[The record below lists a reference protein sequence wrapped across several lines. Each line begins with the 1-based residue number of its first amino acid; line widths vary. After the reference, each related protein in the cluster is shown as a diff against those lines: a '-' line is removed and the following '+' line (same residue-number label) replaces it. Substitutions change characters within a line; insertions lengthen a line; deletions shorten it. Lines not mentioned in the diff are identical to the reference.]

1 MTSEETASERHE
13 FVVTGSETLYS
24 GAIVALRVD
33 TVAMPGGRA
42 AKREIVEHHGAVVVL
57 ALDDD
62 DRVVLIRQ
70 YRHPLGMRIWE
81 LPAGLL
87 DVDGE
92 DPVLG
97 AGRELAEEVG
107 LAAERWS
114 VLVDIAASPGFTDET
129 LRVYLAEGL
138 SEVARP
144 APEDEEADIEIHRV
158 PLAEAVAMTLSG
170 EIINGAAVSGI
181 LALAAV
187 RSGAGTARAVD
198 TPMAF
203 TSRAFAERRRV
214 QSIAD

>member
-1 MTSEETASERHE
+1 MASEAPSGRHE
-13 FVVTGSETLYS
+13 FVVTATDTLYS

-42 AKREIVEHHGAVVVL
+42 AKREVVEHHGAVVVL
-57 ALDDD
+57 ALDDA
-62 DRVVLIRQ
+62 DRVALIRQ

-92 DPVLG
+92 DPVRG
-97 AGRELAEEVG
+97 AARELAEEVG
-107 LAAERWS
+107 LAAQRWS

-129 LRVYLAEGL
+129 LRIYLAEGL
-138 SEVARP
+138 SEVDRP
-144 APEDEEADIEIHRV
+144 VPEDEEADIEICRV
-158 PLAEAVAMTLSG
+158 PLGEAVSMALNG

-187 RSGAGTARAVD
+187 RSGLGSARPVD
-198 TPMAF
+198 APMTF
-203 TSRAFAERRRV
+203 SSRAFAERRRA
-214 QSIAD
+214 QSSAD

>member
-1 MTSEETASERHE
+1 MASEAPSGRHE
-13 FVVTGSETLYS
+13 FVVTGTDTLYS

-42 AKREIVEHHGAVVVL
+42 AKREVVEHHGAVVVL
-57 ALDDD
+57 ALDDA

-92 DPVLG
+92 DPVRG
-97 AGRELAEEVG
+97 AARELAEEVG
-107 LAAERWS
+107 LAAQRWS

-129 LRVYLAEGL
+129 LRIYLAEDL
-138 SEVARP
+138 SEVDRP
-144 APEDEEADIEIHRV
+144 AAEDEEADIEICRV
-158 PLAEAVAMTLSG
+158 PLGEAVSMALNG

-187 RSGAGTARAVD
+187 RSGLGSARPVD
-198 TPMAF
+198 ALMTF
-203 TSRAFAERRRV
+203 SSRAFAERRRA
-214 QSIAD
+214 QSSAD